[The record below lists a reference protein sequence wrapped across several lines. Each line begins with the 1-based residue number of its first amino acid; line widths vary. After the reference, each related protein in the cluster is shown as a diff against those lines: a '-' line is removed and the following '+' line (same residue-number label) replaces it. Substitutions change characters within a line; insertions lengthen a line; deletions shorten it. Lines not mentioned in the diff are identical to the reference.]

1 MYLQILNFFLP
12 IPAQAQPMT
21 RLCRSPI
28 QGSFIFYMFMAI
40 SSFATISLHFAI
52 VPNFHIYFITIF
64 SNPLD
69 LPVIY
74 KIGFGLYEACLMLLL
89 WAHIT
94 GHDPLLGAISKVLH
108 ISLNTISYDE
118 TRVSNFA
125 FRESVQVYNQ
135 VRLIMDQLNET
146 FSVSLVINKGVTL
159 LILCCLVSI
168 CVKVGRRI
176 PPEAAL
182 LFWGNANFHIIRIFT
197 CFANI
202 SEVHSYSQKYLNSWT
217 FGISKSVVKDKLQ
230 LKTNRCEL
238 KMCPGLSWTPGSL
251 YHFVPIHI
259 LVLLDQIVA
268 NAITLL
274 NI

>member
-40 SSFATISLHFAI
+40 SACATISLHFAMI
-52 VPNFHIYFITIF
+52 PNYHIYFITFF

-69 LPVIY
+69 MPVIL
-74 KIGFGLYEACLMLLL
+74 KIGFGLYETSLMFLL
-89 WAHIT
+89 WTHIT

-108 ISLNTISYDE
+108 VSLNTISYDE
-118 TRVSNFA
+118 TRVSNFG

-159 LILCCLVSI
+159 LILCCLVCI
-168 CVKVGRRI
+168 GVKVGRRI

-182 LFWGNANFHIIRIFT
+182 VFWGNANFHIIRVFT

-202 SEVHSYSQKYLNSWT
+202 SQVHSYSQKYLKSWR
-217 FGISKSVVKDKLQ
+217 FGVSKSVVKDKLQ
-230 LKTNRCEL
+230 LEKNRCEL
-238 KMCPGLSWTPGSL
+238 KMCPGLSWTAGGL
-251 YHFVPIHI
+251 YHFVPIHN
-259 LVLLDQIVA
+259 LALLYQIVS